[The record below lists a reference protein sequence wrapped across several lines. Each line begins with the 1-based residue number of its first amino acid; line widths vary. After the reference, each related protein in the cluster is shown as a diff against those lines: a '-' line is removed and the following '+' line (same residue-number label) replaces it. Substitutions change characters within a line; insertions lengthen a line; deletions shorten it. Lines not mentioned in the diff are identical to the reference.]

1 MLTSWLGVAPVAK
14 QDTAAV
20 PLWAYL
26 VPVATVLIAAL
37 AGFASAWFTTR
48 VNIGH
53 QDRAFERQVQEEHRQ
68 WLRQKK
74 VETYETVLDHFI
86 GYERWRLM
94 HEDPPYEHIDD
105 DLQFLAGLGDDFS
118 GLQRMCGLY
127 LSPGMSSV
135 VAKLMTASTELLNYD
150 VSRIKAGQALL
161 PDASKKFDA
170 AYERVEVALRNDIQ
184 SPSGEDPT

>member
-86 GYERWRLM
+86 GYV
-94 HEDPPYEHIDD
+94 
-105 DLQFLAGLGDDFS
+105 G
-118 GLQRMCGLY
+118 
-127 LSPGMSSV
+127 
-135 VAKLMTASTELLNYD
+135 
-150 VSRIKAGQALL
+150 
-161 PDASKKFDA
+161 
-170 AYERVEVALRNDIQ
+170 
-184 SPSGEDPT
+184 